1 MDFLTGTGV
10 DRASPNCT
18 RSIAIARRGP
28 LAGLVPAESY
38 AEGRSRHRGLDH
50 HLTVRSA
57 SPPSPVA
64 EVLRASEVGRPQ
76 GANLRVRR
84 ECRLRSG
91 RSETPPPWGGMSHA
105 VPGSHTR
112 AARRARDR
120 FADTDS

>member
-57 SPPSPVA
+57 SPPAPS
-64 EVLRASEVGRPQ
+64 RKG
-76 GANLRVRR
+76 
-84 ECRLRSG
+84 SG
-91 RSETPPPWGGMSHA
+91 RQRLVARKAPIFACA
-105 VPGSHTR
+105 VS
-112 AARRARDR
+112 AA
-120 FADTDS
+120 